1 MSYRLSNYHY
11 VLPEDRIAQ
20 HPVVPAHDSK
30 LLVVDGTDKILRLSD
45 HQFFELPKLLDPDTL
60 LIANNSQVFASRII
74 LRDVQVMLKDG
85 KEVLLEQGELLIVRV
100 LFDDEGNL
108 DTKHCVVWFSDKKHC
123 RPGYKIII
131 PTVVEESSIIVD
143 KRSFDSA
150 SLAQDDKEEV
160 NIIIHSRE
168 FVEDGILIEL
178 EGIDLIQLCEQYGD
192 MPLPPYITQAT
203 AEDKVRYKTS
213 FGQTIG
219 SVATPTAGLH
229 FTDEL
234 RQKLKQNS
242 IQRKE
247 ITLHVGI
254 GTFAPVVSE
263 DIRNHALHAEYITID
278 ATLFETI
285 YRQKIS

>member
-1 MSYRLSNYHY
+1 L
-11 VLPEDRIAQ
+11 
-20 HPVVPAHDSK
+20 
-30 LLVVDGTDKILRLSD
+30 T
-45 HQFFELPKLLDPDTL
+45 
-60 LIANNSQVFASRII
+60 
-74 LRDVQVMLKDG
+74 
-85 KEVLLEQGELLIVRV
+85 
-100 LFDDEGNL
+100 
-108 DTKHCVVWFSDKKHC
+108 
-123 RPGYKIII
+123 
-131 PTVVEESSIIVD
+131 
-143 KRSFDSA
+143 
-150 SLAQDDKEEV
+150 
-160 NIIIHSRE
+160 
-168 FVEDGILIEL
+168 EL
-178 EGIDLIQLCEQYGD
+178 EGIDLIQLYEHYGD

-203 AEDKVRYKTS
+203 AEDKIRYKTS
-213 FGQTIG
+213 FGQSIG

-285 YRQKIS
+285 YRQKISGKPIITIGTTSTRTIESLPYLFGLLSDKLKLLLSSEVYHWRYTCSQD